1 MIETLHVIMM
11 VGAALN
17 LCCVLGNRRSRS
29 GLTVVSTVLMLTAM
43 TDATFHIFGIAP
55 LLWTVLLIIWAMVCA
70 GLLRRRAGAAA
81 AAAAGQAAGSGHP
94 FGALHLHHLL
104 GLLVMA
110 GQLAMHA
117 PIAAISQSTTSAG
130 HAHSASVL
138 MIVAGVQGVSFVVWS
153 VVLVL
158 SVRRTVIERGNLMSM
173 SAMTAAMGIMP
184 FA

>member
-1 MIETLHVIMM
+1 MIQTLHVIMM

-17 LCCVLGNRRSRS
+17 LCCVLGSRGSRS

-43 TDATFHIFGIAP
+43 TDATFHVVGIAP
-55 LLWTVLLIIWAMVCA
+55 LVWTVLLLAWAMACA
-70 GLLRRRAGAAA
+70 GLLRRRAGLVQRQ
-81 AAAAGQAAGSGHP
+81 AGQADAAGPGHP

-104 GLLVMA
+104 GLIVMA

-117 PIAAISQSTTSAG
+117 PIAAVTGTG

-138 MIVAGVQGVSFVVWS
+138 MIVAGVQGTLFVLWS
-153 VVLVL
+153 VMLVL
-158 SVRRTVIERGNLMSM
+158 SVRRTVIERGNVMSM